1 MYYKTTDLAVI
12 ISTKDRPVQTK
23 QFLQSLANQNC
34 DLGRVIVVAS
44 GQDIKDIVLDFKD
57 SLPVEYY
64 MGESGQIAQRNF
76 GIKLL
81 GKESEFVAFLNDDCI
96 FQNNSL
102 KHMINFIRSV
112 DDETAGISF
121 NRILVDNNEM
131 PLLMDK
137 IFRLKSGEVNSLG
150 IAKPIINLKNNK
162 QVNFLHG
169 GYTIWK
175 RHILEKYHQEP
186 IDSSWAQSEDLRY
199 SYPIGKKYKL
209 FACSKAKI
217 TIDKKSYVYNDDQI
231 YKRAKIQVLSHLVF
245 VNQNKELLLF
255 PAILFNIIKLFYN
268 ILKIKQW
275 NKVVGEY
282 EALHD
287 FLLYKMKKQDINTL
301 LEIRY

>member
-1 MYYKTTDLAVI
+1 MINNMYSAKDFAI
-12 ISTKDRPVQTK
+12 IIPTKDRPLQVK
-23 QFLQSLANQNC
+23 RHLQSLVDQNC
-34 DLGRVIVVAS
+34 ELGRVIVVAS
-44 GQDIKDIVLDFKD
+44 GQNIKDIVLDFKD

-64 MGESGQIAQRNF
+64 MGESGQITQRNF

-81 GKESEFVAFLNDDCI
+81 GKESKFVAFLNDDCI

-175 RHILEKYHQEP
+175 RHILEKYYQEP
-186 IDSSWAQSEDLRY
+186 INSSWAQSEDLRY

-209 FACSKAKI
+209 FVCSK
-217 TIDKKSYVYNDDQI
+217 
-231 YKRAKIQVLSHLVF
+231 AKIQVLSHLVF

-275 NKVVGEY
+275 HKVVGEY

-301 LEIRY
+301 LEI